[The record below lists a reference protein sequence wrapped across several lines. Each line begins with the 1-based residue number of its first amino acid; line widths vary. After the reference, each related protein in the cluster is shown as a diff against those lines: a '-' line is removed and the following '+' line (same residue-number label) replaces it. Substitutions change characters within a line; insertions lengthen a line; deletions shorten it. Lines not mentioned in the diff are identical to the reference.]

1 MKSSLVSATAVALAL
16 LSATPA
22 LATSTDKSDA
32 RMLAWTQ
39 SVERQIMDNVSYTGG
54 DRIGAR
60 REPVVRFTVSAE
72 GKISD
77 VRLVTSSGYAP
88 ADRAALRAVDLTNG
102 VRRPPVAA
110 AQTITF
116 KPVLI
121 TPALGAYR
129 VRG

>member
-1 MKSSLVSATAVALAL
+1 MKSSLFSAAAIALAL
-16 LSATPA
+16 LSAPA
-22 LATSTDKSDA
+22 AFATATDKSEQ

-39 SVERQIMDNVSYTGG
+39 SIERQIMDNVSYTGG

-77 VRLVTSSGYAP
+77 VRLVTSSGFAP
-88 ADRAALRAVDLTNG
+88 ADRAALRAVDLTNA
-102 VRRPPVAA
+102 VRRPPVAV

-121 TPALGAYR
+121 TPELGAHR

>member
-1 MKSSLVSATAVALAL
+1 MKSSLISATVVALAL

-22 LATSTDKSDA
+22 LATSTDKSES

-39 SVERQIMDNVSYTGG
+39 SIERQIMDNVSYTGG
-54 DRIGAR
+54 DRLGTR

-77 VRLVTSSGYAP
+77 VRLVTSSGFAP
-88 ADRAALRAVDLTNG
+88 ADRAALRAVNFTNA

-110 AQTITF
+110 AQTVTF

-121 TPALGAYR
+121 TPELGAHR